1 MKSRTE
7 RYIDSSDSVR
17 TRVTRTRRNEHL
29 YDDMNQKIG
38 LEVINF
44 DTQAGIDLSSLLSN
58 DEEKGVELA
67 KKRIEVADVIQVES
81 PKVFDVNS
89 ILEEAKRNRTEVD
102 ELEKKRK
109 LKNEEYNVLSN
120 LNKKYIMQ
128 KDKLNKELEDEG
140 LQELIDTITS
150 STLTSD
156 IKNQELFGDLMPTST
171 NIELENTKTGEMEK
185 INKTEDGHLVNS
197 FYTRSMDLSE
207 QDFEMSEEF
216 VEDIKKKKVV
226 LIIIVILILLL
237 LVGVVSYFLLKY
249 KNII

>member
-17 TRVTRTRRNEHL
+17 IRVTRTRRNEHL

-67 KKRIEVADVIQVES
+67 KKRSEVVDVVQAES

-102 ELEKKRK
+102 ALEKKRK

-216 VEDIKKKKVV
+216 VEDNKKKKVF

-237 LVGVVSYFLLKY
+237 LGGVISYFLLKY